1 LEYNLENLHWREFER
16 LIAFY
21 LKEKI
26 GEGLWVFDGSQDKGR
41 DAEFRGEAN
50 DFPSKSSPFRGD
62 WIFQLNH
69 YALKVHRLRRGLK
82 SRLFLIIN
90 LLKCHVVK
98 WISAECFAT
107 ESLAPKVH
115 SFGLT
120 LWDSKTQNN

>member
-1 LEYNLENLHWREFER
+1 LMFGLFIVRVNKSDSTVNIKENFKR
-16 LIAFY
+16 LNTNMSVNCSNI
-21 LKEKI
+21 K
-26 GEGLWVFDGSQDKGR
+26 
-41 DAEFRGEAN
+41 
-50 DFPSKSSPFRGD
+50 
-62 WIFQLNH
+62 LNH

>member
-1 LEYNLENLHWREFER
+1 MHQISYR
-16 LIAFY
+16 
-21 LKEKI
+21 K
-26 GEGLWVFDGSQDKGR
+26 
-41 DAEFRGEAN
+41 
-50 DFPSKSSPFRGD
+50 
-62 WIFQLNH
+62 LNH

-120 LWDSKTQNN
+120 LWDSKATALNFDLYRIIFEKVG